1 MKSTYS
7 LCPECLK
14 PIPAHEI
21 EREGNIYLKKTCKEH
36 GEFSAIVWRGKP
48 SLDTWR
54 KGYEALKSCPPCP
67 DGCGLCS
74 YHKQQTCCVILEIT
88 DNCNLDC
95 NVCYN
100 GGNIQSKNPPLD
112 IVKEWLNKLSKSG
125 KTFVQLSGG
134 EPTTREDLPEII
146 AHAKN
151 LGFTYIQLN
160 SNGLKIAE
168 NPEFA
173 KKLADAGLDF
183 VFMQFDGTRDD
194 IYEKLRGKPLLS
206 QKIRA
211 INTLD
216 SLNIGV
222 ALVMTVVPGVNVDD
236 IGSVINLGVSLS
248 PAVRGVHFQPISY
261 FGKYPKKPLDEDRI
275 TLPEVFN
282 GIINQ
287 AHIDPSS
294 ILPSSC
300 DHAMCGFHGDF
311 VVTSKGLRALT
322 NKTLHC
328 CNDASCETSRNF
340 IGRRW
345 KRKKVSCCENNTLDT
360 FDGFLKSVSL
370 KGFTITAMAFQ
381 DTHTVDLERI
391 SHCSLHVYKDKK
403 LIPFCLSHML
413 Y

>member
-1 MKSTYS
+1 MRSTYS

-14 PIPAHEI
+14 PISAQEI
-21 EREGNIYLKKTCKEH
+21 EHEGNIYLKKICKEH
-36 GEFSAIVWRGKP
+36 GEFSTVVWRGNP
-48 SLDTWR
+48 SLETWR

-88 DNCNLDC
+88 NNCNLDC

-100 GGNIQSKNPPLD
+100 GGNIQSENPSLNT
-112 IVKEWLNKLSKSG
+112 VKEWLNELSQGG
-125 KTFVQLSGG
+125 KTFVQISGG
-134 EPTTREDLPEII
+134 EPTTREDLPEISS
-146 AHAKN
+146 HAKN
-151 LGFTYIQLN
+151 LGFKYIQLN
-160 SNGLKIAE
+160 SNGIKIAE

-173 KKLADAGLDF
+173 QKLADAGLSF
-183 VFMQFDGTRDD
+183 VFMQFDGTRDY
-194 IYEKLRGKPLLS
+194 IYKKLRGKPLLS
-206 QKIRA
+206 QKICA

-222 ALVMTVVPGVNVDD
+222 ALVMTVVPGINVDD
-236 IGSVINLGVSLS
+236 IGNVINLGVSLS

-282 GIINQ
+282 EIINQ
-287 AHIDPSS
+287 TNIDPSS
-294 ILPSSC
+294 ISPSSC

-311 VVTSKGLRALT
+311 VVTLNGLRSLSRKKSS
-322 NKTLHC
+322 NC
-328 CNDASCETSRNF
+328 CNNASIENNQNF

-345 KRKKVSCCENNTLDT
+345 KRKKVSCCEGNSLDT
-360 FDGFLKSVSL
+360 FDGFLKNVSL

-381 DTHTVDLERI
+381 DRLTVDLERI

-403 LIPFCLSHML
+403 LIPFCLNHM
-413 Y
+413 